1 MKKVL
6 IIVALTLALREVVA
20 QVSIPLFVNKRDSVE
35 YSLVWAAIME
45 ITSSPQRVDG
55 YRDSKVKLDS
65 LFRLQA
71 RFRDRI
77 IGYRIVYKADK
88 KFTSYED
95 LRVGT
100 IKPELVTRLS
110 FADNRLKSLPK
121 EVFLCKNLTELE
133 LVNTSIKKLPPKL
146 NSLEK
151 LQSIYVYNNSIS
163 GKLRLGK
170 NTKVKALVIRGVKS
184 DNLPRTYKK
193 FKMLDTLDLSRN
205 IDLNTFPNIYKN
217 KELNKLNLLENNIT
231 LVDLKNISNN
241 SLEEL
246 NLMKNKIKVVP
257 DAIGSFAALKKL
269 AFNYNEISE
278 VKPGIGN
285 LKKLESLSF
294 YQNKLTV
301 VPSGIFEI
309 TSLRVIDL
317 YYNQINTVGPEIS
330 KLKNLRVLFLANN
343 KLTSLP
349 ENLGDLANLREL
361 YLHNNRISYLPE
373 SLQQLKHLR
382 VLRIN
387 TNQFTLFPSSVLVLR
402 ELENL
407 DVSQN
412 FLHQFPSELA
422 EFIKLQ
428 ILALNGN
435 PWENTTDVERIAEGL
450 RSLGAVVQSK

>member
-1 MKKVL
+1 MLLV
-6 IIVALTLALREVVA
+6 LTLTLHEVVA
-20 QVSIPLFVNKRDSVE
+20 QVPIPIFVNKRDSAE
-35 YSLVWAAIME
+35 YSLVWDAILE
-45 ITSSPQRVDG
+45 IMKSPQRDDG

-65 LFRLQA
+65 LYQLQA
-71 RFRDRI
+71 RFKDKI
-77 IGYRIVYKADK
+77 IGYKIIYQADK
-88 KFTSYED
+88 KFTRYED
-95 LRVGT
+95 LATGLIR
-100 IKPELVTRLS
+100 PELVTRLS
-110 FADNRLKSLPK
+110 FADNRLKSLPRK
-121 EVFLCKNLTELE
+121 VFLCKNLTELE
-133 LVNTSIKKLPPKL
+133 LVNTSIKKLASKL
-146 NSLEK
+146 NTLEK

-184 DNLPRTYKK
+184 DNLPRTYKN

-205 IDLNTFPNIYKN
+205 IGLHTFPNIYKN

-257 DAIGSFAALKKL
+257 NAIGSFSALKKL

-294 YQNKLTV
+294 YQNRLTI
-301 VPSGIFEI
+301 VPSGIFDI
-309 TSLRVIDL
+309 PRLRVIDL
-317 YYNQINTVGPEIS
+317 YYNQISSVGPEIS

-349 ENLGDLANLREL
+349 ENLGDLTNLREL

-373 SLQQLKHLR
+373 SLQLLKNLR

-387 TNQFTLFPSSVLVLR
+387 TNQFTLFPSAVLVLR

-407 DVSQN
+407 DFSRN
-412 FLHQFPSELA
+412 FLHQFPTELA

-428 ILALNGN
+428 ILALNDN
-435 PWENTTDVERIAEGL
+435 PWENTADVERTAEGL
-450 RSLGAVVQSK
+450 RSLGTIVQSK